1 MAGTEGQA
9 AVDAQVPASDNQS
22 ESVFHLKRKSNDIGW
37 NWGSLC
43 DPNDKNRM
51 KCLLC
56 GNENSG
62 GINRFKQ
69 HLAHEGTAVVHCTKV
84 TDEIKK
90 KCKEDLDRP
99 KKKKMEKQ
107 RAEADLR
114 EDVVITGSREGSD
127 AESKATSSSGGSPT
141 QKLGPMDRWTR
152 PINPKATK
160 EEAKRQQSLNEALWK
175 EMTHQVHQ
183 YIARWVYTHGIP
195 FNAVDN
201 DEFKEMVEAIGCF
214 GPGLR
219 PPSQYD
225 LREKLLKEE
234 HARMKT
240 LLLDREEEKNK
251 NGCSVMTDAW
261 TDMKRTSIMNLCTHT
276 SEGASFMKSKEMSD
290 VSHTS
295 EVIFELV
302 DKAIDELGAENVV
315 QIVTDN
321 ASNNMGAKTLMLEK
335 RPNIFWSSCA
345 THTINL
351 MLQGIGSLPRFKKT
365 IDQAKAFTIFV
376 YGHHRTLACM
386 RSFTLKKDIIRPG
399 VTRFAT
405 SYLTLQSL
413 MEKRD
418 ALRKMVVDPKWD
430 EIPDVKTRK
439 GKDATATMLS
449 VPFWKSVALC
459 LKVFEPLVRLLRLV
473 DGDVRPAMAFLY
485 GELIKAK
492 KEIKEAFGNV
502 ENNYKDVMA
511 IVDKKMKGRLDSS
524 LHVAAYLLNPYYSYR
539 DAAIFDDSSVVEK
552 FMLCCE
558 TFFEGDEEKEYL
570 AVNEDF
576 DKFRTKQG
584 SFGKK
589 MARSCE
595 RFEFSPGIILFIS
608 AAILLLHSTLT
619 NLIRF
624 ILAVSILVEALW
636 RWSTKFATH
645 GFSNPLIDS
654 KLLRM

>member
-1 MAGTEGQA
+1 
-9 AVDAQVPASDNQS
+9 
-22 ESVFHLKRKSNDIGW
+22 
-37 NWGSLC
+37 
-43 DPNDKNRM
+43 
-51 KCLLC
+51 
-56 GNENSG
+56 
-62 GINRFKQ
+62 
-69 HLAHEGTAVVHCTKV
+69 
-84 TDEIKK
+84 
-90 KCKEDLDRP
+90 
-99 KKKKMEKQ
+99 
-107 RAEADLR
+107 
-114 EDVVITGSREGSD
+114 
-127 AESKATSSSGGSPT
+127 
-141 QKLGPMDRWTR
+141 
-152 PINPKATK
+152 
-160 EEAKRQQSLNEALWK
+160 
-175 EMTHQVHQ
+175 
-183 YIARWVYTHGIP
+183 
-195 FNAVDN
+195 
-201 DEFKEMVEAIGCF
+201 
-214 GPGLR
+214 
-219 PPSQYD
+219 
-225 LREKLLKEE
+225 
-234 HARMKT
+234 
-240 LLLDREEEKNK
+240 
-251 NGCSVMTDAW
+251 
-261 TDMKRTSIMNLCTHT
+261 
-276 SEGASFMKSKEMSD
+276 MKSKEMSD

-315 QIVTDN
+315 QVVTDN

-539 DAAIFDDSSVVEK
+539 DAAIFDDSSVVKK

-576 DKFRTKQG
+576 DKFQTKQG

-595 RFEFSPGIILFIS
+595 RFEFNPGIILFIS

-624 ILAVSILVEALW
+624 ILTVSILVEALW

-645 GFSNPLIDS
+645 GFSNPLMDS